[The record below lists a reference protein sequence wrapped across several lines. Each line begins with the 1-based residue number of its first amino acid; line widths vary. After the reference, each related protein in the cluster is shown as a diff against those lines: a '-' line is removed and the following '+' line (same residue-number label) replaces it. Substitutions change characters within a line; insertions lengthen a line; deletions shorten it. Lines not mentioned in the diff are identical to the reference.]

1 MRAVIVYE
9 SLYGNTRQVAE
20 AVRDGIR
27 SAYATAHVDCLAVGQ
42 ADPRALDEVELLVVG
57 GPTHARRMST
67 GLSRAMGAKAMTAD
81 ERAMATKAGAGL
93 RSWFHGLP
101 KAPAGARAAAFDTRG
116 STPAVGGAA
125 PGIVRRLRHL
135 GYDVIEPPA
144 GFHVDDLKG
153 PIHDDELE
161 RARRWGAALADL
173 AVAG

>member
-9 SLYGNTRQVAE
+9 SLFGNTREVAE

-42 ADPRALDEVELLVVG
+42 ADARALDQVELLVVG
-57 GPTHARRMST
+57 GPTHARGMST
-67 GLSRAMGAKAMTAD
+67 GLSRAIGARAMTAE
-81 ERAMATKAGAGL
+81 ERATVANDVGL

-116 STPAVGGAA
+116 STPAVGAAA

-135 GYDVIEPPA
+135 GYVVIEPPQ
-144 GFHVDDLKG
+144 GFRVDDLKG

-161 RARRWGAALADL
+161 RARRWGASLAEL